1 MNYLKSEDRET
12 KENINMITY
21 TRLRCNNCNI
31 IIQCN
36 TISYIAFDGV
46 YCSNM
51 CRNEKA
57 KVIKAIDPTY
67 NYPSKWQPI
76 IRRTKSCLDVN
87 AHEGTLLPQHITHS
101 NSSEVFSIKQRMA
114 LSHLNIIIEREKND
128 ENPIENPIKNPI
140 KNPIENPIIINT
152 EKNINKSYISQIIS
166 YFIIKKNYVINFI
179 YKFIYNTK

>member
-1 MNYLKSEDRET
+1 
-12 KENINMITY
+12 MITY

-101 NSSEVFSIKQRMA
+101 EVFSIKQRMA

-140 KNPIENPIIINT
+140 IINT
-152 EKNINKSYISQIIS
+152 EKNINNSYISQIIS